1 MDIQIKMTSILS
13 DNKDSILIEQDKN
26 KHIIITIDE
35 FNGTCSSIWL
45 DKEEALALSDLIRNF
60 IEVQDNQ
67 NEVQW

>member
-1 MDIQIKMTSILS
+1 MDIQIKIKNIAS
-13 DNKDSILIEQDKN
+13 DGKDSILIEQDQN
-26 KHIIITIDE
+26 KDIIITIDE

-45 DKEEALALSDLIRNF
+45 DKKEALALSDLILDF